1 MKYVIVIYTVLML
14 LWAAHAKADM
24 LISGL
29 PCETIHYPGF
39 AITKKLNATQYEAV
53 SHHQQHS
60 IVTLKKAK
68 VTGVGAEQLVGVKL
82 RRQGFKTMETED
94 GFSEDVQFYVECEK

>member
-24 LISGL
+24 LIDGL

-39 AITKKLNATQYEAV
+39 EITKKLNATQYEGV
-53 SHHQQHS
+53 SHHGQHA
-60 IVTLKKAK
+60 IVTLNKTKL
-68 VTGVGAEQLVGVKL
+68 TSVGQLVGIKL
-82 RRQGFKTMETED
+82 RRQGYKDMETD
-94 GFSEDVQFYVECEK
+94 NGFSEPVQFYVECEK